1 LFNLGARCG
10 WWPRPRS
17 DRFIPM
23 KETRYPLYRRLGG
36 PHGRSGG
43 TRKISPPLGFD
54 IYIYI
59 HTHTMAVPWFRQL
72 VACLSMRRPRFNLGS
87 VCLGFV
93 VHGGSWTLLRPSTA
107 VFLYQCHS
115 TSAPYQSLSTHFSYQ
130 SDR

>member
-1 LFNLGARCG
+1 MGPTVGQEEHGKSR
-10 WWPRPRS
+10 RPWDS
-17 DRFIPM
+17 
-23 KETRYPLYRRLGG
+23 TY
-36 PHGRSGG
+36 
-43 TRKISPPLGFD
+43 

-59 HTHTMAVPWFRQL
+59 YTHTHTHTRMAVPWFRQL
-72 VACLSMRRPRFNLGS
+72 VACLSTRRPRFNLGS